1 MLEENLIEGKVY
13 RRDTNFL
20 ARISWEGKSLRYLSY
35 LYIPNNEFTKAE
47 QKGMP
52 NLSMKDANLREAT
65 FEELQWFEYCE
76 QQQQYISFT
85 DYQTLIVPTLNSIQL
100 YPLC

>member
-1 MLEENLIEGKVY
+1 MSYIENHAKLETGKVY
-13 RRDTNFL
+13 WSDRDFLFRKDGVNTCSAWISTSGQSRFKSNNSMHRDNFTD
-20 ARISWEGKSLRYLSY
+20 
-35 LYIPNNEFTKAE
+35 PTP
-47 QKGMP
+47 Q
-52 NLSMKDANLREAT
+52 
-65 FEELQWFEYCE
+65 ELQWFEYCE